1 MSFLEDVSPDDLKS
15 PFDNPFLKKRP
26 RPTVYRWLITG
37 DLKGIRMGRK
47 WFTTDKWVNEY
58 LVASTNNSVNSRT
71 ISNNGEQGNRVAEVE
86 AAEKKWK
93 SILGKKSDNEKSKG
107 IN

>member
-1 MSFLEDVSPDDLKS
+1 MSFLDGVNPDELKS
-15 PFDNPFLKKRP
+15 PFDNAFLKKRP
-26 RPTVYRWLITG
+26 RPSVYRWLIRG
-37 DLKGIRMGRK
+37 DLKAIRMGGK
-47 WFTTDKWVNEY
+47 WYTTDKWVNEY
-58 LVASTNNSVNSRT
+58 LVASTSNSVKTRI

-93 SILGKKSDNEKSKG
+93 GILGKKSDNKKSKG